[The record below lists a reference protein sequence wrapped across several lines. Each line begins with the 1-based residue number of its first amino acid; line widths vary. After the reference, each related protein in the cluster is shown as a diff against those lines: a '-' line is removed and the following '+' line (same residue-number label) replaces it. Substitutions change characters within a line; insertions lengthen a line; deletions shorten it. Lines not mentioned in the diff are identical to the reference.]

1 MEVSLLASSSKDNT
15 RVKLERVETDSY
27 GFWVY
32 EKINS
37 TSYLLTSGTGEHLVY
52 QALPTCSSTL
62 YPDVGDYK
70 GRTGLSPP
78 AAYPSTVGHEVNKGS
93 L

>member
-15 RVKLERVETDSY
+15 RVKLERVEMDSY

-37 TSYLLTSGTGEHLVY
+37 TSYLLTLITGLHLVY
-52 QALPTCSSTL
+52 QVILAYGSTSN
-62 YPDVGDYK
+62 PDVGDYK
-70 GRTGLSPP
+70 GRTELSPP
-78 AAYPSTVGHEVNKGS
+78 VAYPSTVE
-93 L
+93 